1 MKSPFSLLIDLI
13 SDTKVSKIL
22 LISKF
27 ILHEIYLELSI
38 IFLYYDNIFLYPT
51 TPLVQIGL
59 AENCSFPGSRKN
71 YIV

>member
-13 SDTKVSKIL
+13 SDTKIGNL
-22 LISKF
+22 FLISKF

-38 IFLYYDNIFLYPT
+38 IFLYYDNILPDPT

-59 AENCSFPGSRKN
+59 AGNCSFPGSRKN

>member
-1 MKSPFSLLIDLI
+1 MKSPFSLLIALI
-13 SDTKVSKIL
+13 SVAKVSKIF

-27 ILHEIYLELSI
+27 ILHEIYLEKWKIL
-38 IFLYYDNIFLYPT
+38 LYYDNILLYPT

-59 AENCSFPGSRKN
+59 AGNCSFPGSRKN

>member
-38 IFLYYDNIFLYPT
+38 IFLYYDNILPDPT

-59 AENCSFPGSRKN
+59 AGNCCLPVSRKN